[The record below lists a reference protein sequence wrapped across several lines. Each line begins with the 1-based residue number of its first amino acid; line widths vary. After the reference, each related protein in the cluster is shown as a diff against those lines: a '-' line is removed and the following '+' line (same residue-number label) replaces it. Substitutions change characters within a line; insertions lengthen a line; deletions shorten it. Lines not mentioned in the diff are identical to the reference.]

1 MRWPGIEA
9 LYGPTVRQSPV
20 FSPSS
25 TLGKKTGSKAEGKKA
40 EEIDNPGE
48 HRWEDLHKR
57 VVEHVRQL
65 ALPEGTKLTRENI
78 RVVATYYDRITLAR
92 LTELLDLPPLTTERT
107 LCKLVTDK
115 TVYARID
122 RSSGIVTFKPK
133 SNTADILNAWTAD
146 IDKMLSLVEKTS
158 HLVSKVSINWPFV
171 GEHS

>member
-1 MRWPGIEA
+1 MG
-9 LYGPTVRQSPV
+9 G
-20 FSPSS
+20 S
-25 TLGKKTGSKAEGKKA
+25 TQACCRARKSAGVSLTK
-40 EEIDNPGE
+40 
-48 HRWEDLHKR
+48 L
-57 VVEHVRQL
+57 
-65 ALPEGTKLTRENI
+65 KLTRQNI

-115 TVYARID
+115 TIYARID

>member
-1 MRWPGIEA
+1 MG
-9 LYGPTVRQSPV
+9 
-20 FSPSS
+20 
-25 TLGKKTGSKAEGKKA
+25 GSAQACCRARKSAGVLLTKS
-40 EEIDNPGE
+40 
-48 HRWEDLHKR
+48 
-57 VVEHVRQL
+57 
-65 ALPEGTKLTRENI
+65 KLTRQNI

-115 TVYARID
+115 TIYARID

-158 HLVSKVSINWPFV
+158 HLVSKVSFNWPFV
-171 GEHS
+171 GTELIDRNTRCTKLQRVRRSRLRLKMDE